1 MALIDDIKRT
11 YSGSSMLMRIIF
23 INIAVFVLIRVLAL
37 GSWMVSG
44 DATSLLQW
52 VAVPGDLWLLLK
64 RPWTLVTY
72 MFTHAGLLHI
82 LFNMLWLYWMGRI
95 FMEFFSS
102 KHLTGLYLLGGWG
115 GAALYLLTA
124 VLLPRLAGG
133 PAGMLIGSS
142 AAVIAIVVAVAVYV
156 PDYKIGLLFLG
167 EVAIKWVAIVTVAI
181 AVLSLDGINSGGN
194 IAHIGG
200 ALVGAWFALRI
211 KQGRDI
217 TRPLNAAIDAIV
229 GLFNGRSWSLPRANH
244 GNSRQQQWSRPSGKP
259 SGQSQGQQSGPT
271 ARPNRPADEVSEQE
285 LDAILDKIK
294 AAGYDALTDE
304 ERDKL
309 FKVSRRR

>member
-1 MALIDDIKRT
+1 MTTDMAFINDIKRF
-11 YSGSSMLMRIIF
+11 YNQSSMLVRLIL
-23 INIAVFVLIRVLAL
+23 INVVMFVLVRGLAVGAWL
-37 GSWMVSG
+37 FGNGSLDV
-44 DATSLLQW
+44 TQW
-52 VAVPGDLWLLLK
+52 VALPGDLWLLLK

-72 MFTHAGLLHI
+72 MFAHADLLHI
-82 LFNMLWLYWMGRI
+82 LFNMLWLYWLGRI

-115 GAALYLLTA
+115 GAALYLLA
-124 VLLPRLAGG
+124 ANLLPRLAGG
-133 PAGMLIGSS
+133 PVGVLIGSS
-142 AAVIAIVVAVAVYV
+142 AAVIAIVVATAVYV

-181 AVLSLDGINSGGN
+181 SLLSLDIGNAGGN

-200 ALVGAWFALRI
+200 ALVGAWFALSI

-217 TRPLNAAIDAIV
+217 TRPINAFIDSLV
-229 GLFNGRSWSLPRANH
+229 GLFNGRKFRLPEMKKPTF
-244 GNSRQQQWSRPSGKP
+244 PSGKK
-259 SGQSQGQQSGPT
+259 GQAG
-271 ARPNRPADEVSEQE
+271 ARPGRPAANTPADTVSEEE

>member
-1 MALIDDIKRT
+1 MAFIDDIKRT
-11 YSGSSMLMRIIF
+11 FSQSNMLMRIIF
-23 INIAVFVLIRVLAL
+23 VNIAVFVVIRVLAL
-37 GSWMVSG
+37 GTWMFSG
-44 DATSLLQW
+44 DSSALLQW
-52 VAVPGDLWLLLK
+52 VAVPGDLWMLLK

-72 MFTHAGLLHI
+72 MFTHADFLHI

-95 FMEFFSS
+95 FLEFFSV
-102 KHLTGLYLLGGWG
+102 KHFFALYLLGGWG
-115 GAALYLLTA
+115 GAALFLLA
-124 VLLPRLAGG
+124 VNLLPVFAAGYVG
-133 PAGMLIGSS
+133 VLVGAS
-142 AAVIAIVVAVAVYV
+142 AAVIAIVVAVAVYM

-181 AVLSLDGINSGGN
+181 AVLSLDGANSGGN

-200 ALVGAWFALRI
+200 ALVGAWFALSI
-211 KQGRDI
+211 KRGRDI

-229 GLFNGRSWSLPRANH
+229 GLFNGRTWSMPRVNREKSRPRQP
-244 GNSRQQQWSRPSGKP
+244 GNSSAS
-259 SGQSQGQQSGPT
+259 SAGPA
-271 ARPNRPADEVSEQE
+271 ARPQRPTGGVSEEE

-309 FKVSRRR
+309 FKVSRRK